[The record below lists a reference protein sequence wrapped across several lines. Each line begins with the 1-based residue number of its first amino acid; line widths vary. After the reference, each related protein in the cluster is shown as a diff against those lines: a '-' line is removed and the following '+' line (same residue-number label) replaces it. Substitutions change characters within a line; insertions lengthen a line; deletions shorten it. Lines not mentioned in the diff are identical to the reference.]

1 MLPIAIIA
9 VAAGLVL
16 GLRFSLITLALL
28 ILATTIIFAIGVW
41 GGGSPL
47 VVALQLLATSYFR
60 TDQLSRWQPA
70 CCTSSRAREGTLQ
83 PHGNAIFAWLIRA
96 SGDALIGRWDK
107 MLKSKPLMQTGIF
120 ERIVVGIPRVAKA
133 MEDLPVEQL
142 WPVLGAV
149 EGSYRR
155 TLTQYGFSTSDCHV
169 VTSAIMRRL
178 KGQLVADGLTEKE
191 MMTRLC
197 EELGVLDDVVAAA
210 G

>member
-1 MLPIAIIA
+1 
-9 VAAGLVL
+9 
-16 GLRFSLITLALL
+16 
-28 ILATTIIFAIGVW
+28 
-41 GGGSPL
+41 
-47 VVALQLLATSYFR
+47 
-60 TDQLSRWQPA
+60 
-70 CCTSSRAREGTLQ
+70 
-83 PHGNAIFAWLIRA
+83 
-96 SGDALIGRWDK
+96 

-155 TLTQYGFSTSDCHV
+155 TLTQYGFSRSDCHA